1 MDRARRLMKVS
12 RSGFYVWQQYP
23 QRLVWTQEDELRLTM
38 RTLHVESKGLYGV
51 RKMQRALARQG
62 WQVNHKRMAR
72 LCAWKG
78 CNHAGVDA
86 FVQQHSR
93 ITKAVNRHVVKS

>member
-62 WQVNHKRMAR
+62 WQVNHKRVAR
-72 LCAWKG
+72 LMRLEGLQSRRRRRFHATTQS
-78 CNHAGVDA
+78 NHNSGE
-86 FVQQHSR
+86 
-93 ITKAVNRHVVKS
+93 